1 MENQNES
8 CGKQNESCGNFLH
21 PKRKLWKVESCG
33 KSLKIPK
40 IAKNES
46 CGKGGGVLT
55 ILEKTLK
62 SMEHALKSIE
72 KYRKGIEKH

>member
-8 CGKQNESCGNFLH
+8 CGKQNESCGKFLH

-33 KSLKIPK
+33 KSLKILK

-46 CGKGGGVLT
+46 CGKALKGGV
-55 ILEKTLK
+55 TLCYLYGTYFYIYPD
-62 SMEHALKSIE
+62 A
-72 KYRKGIEKH
+72 